1 MKGEKALGLKR
12 VIYSKNPTITQV
24 QNMAHNLRVKYGYMA
39 MVSIDAWATAN
50 CDRIMFKVYV
60 TAAKTTYYRYATWQ
74 ECYNA
79 YVDLM
84 KGRSL

>member
-24 QNMAHNLRVKYGYMA
+24 QNMAHNLRRRYRFVSL
-39 MVSIDAWATAN
+39 VSIDAWSGDPAGDKLKYKIYTHN
-50 CDRIMFKVYV
+50 QYKSYN
-60 TAAKTTYYRYATWQ
+60 TWQ
-74 ECYNA
+74 ACYNA